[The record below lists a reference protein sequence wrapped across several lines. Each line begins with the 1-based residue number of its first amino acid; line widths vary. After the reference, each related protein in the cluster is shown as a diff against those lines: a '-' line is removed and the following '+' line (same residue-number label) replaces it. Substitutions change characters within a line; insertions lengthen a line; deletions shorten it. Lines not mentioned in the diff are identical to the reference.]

1 MMDFCLK
8 CSRHIGSPS
17 SKWDL
22 LTRWLQLSIFVIS
35 RFCYLFFLVVVC
47 FVFILTTSSLKW
59 IVNIGTKLLSR
70 TICWKFNRNFRWRIP
85 KKSYSPHKNKKNKNV
100 FDLCR
105 TNVVFNNMKKK
116 NVGKS
121 IAKLGKNARAHHD
134 WHFRNKTLHLIQI
147 ELDWTILTNSVRKLP
162 NLSGDCN
169 VISAGNETGHETK
182 ATLDAKSVKR
192 VTLSSWK

>member
-1 MMDFCLK
+1 MF
-8 CSRHIGSPS
+8 
-17 SKWDL
+17 
-22 LTRWLQLSIFVIS
+22 SICVES
-35 RFCYLFFLVVVC
+35 
-47 FVFILTTSSLKW
+47 TW
-59 IVNIGTKLLSR
+59 
-70 TICWKFNRNFRWRIP
+70 
-85 KKSYSPHKNKKNKNV
+85 YSIIW
-100 FDLCR
+100 
-105 TNVVFNNMKKK
+105 KK